1 MLVYGGHNN
10 FEDMTYEVGPAP
22 TYDRLKWLDVKF
34 KLGLEFPNLPYL
46 INHSNDLRITEFH
59 AIYRYLGRELK
70 IGSSDSQGRAYEE
83 MIGDIFKDFVW
94 PMGKIVCYSPNFESQ
109 KTGFIQQ
116 FPDLVLR
123 PLEKWL
129 KGDRTP
135 RKWLGGKDLCY
146 ADFLLFEFIEQ
157 TSKLCGEMYEKFPE
171 LTRFY
176 KAFKVLEP
184 LQNYFKNAVLNIL
197 STIRW
202 HHSSSNIF
210 INFFYY

>member
-1 MLVYGGHNN
+1 
-10 FEDMTYEVGPAP
+10 
-22 TYDRLKWLDVKF
+22 DRSKWLDVKF

-46 INHSNDLRITEFH
+46 IDHTHSFDKQHKLHKLVT
-59 AIYRYLGRELK
+59 RYLGRELK

-83 MIGDIFKDFVW
+83 MIGDIFKDLFGQW
-94 PMGKIVCYSPNFESQ
+94 GRLCYSPNFESQ

-116 FPDLVLR
+116 LPDLVR

-157 TSKLCGEMYEKFPE
+157 TSKLCGEVYEKFPE

-176 KAFKVLEP
+176 KAFKALEP
-184 LQNYFKNAVLNIL
+184 LQNYFKNGPKHPFNNTMA
-197 STIRW
+197 S
-202 HHSSSNIF
+202 F
-210 INFFYY
+210 K